1 MGRSVT
7 VPADTP
13 AGAGERFTVQVET
26 LSWVHS
32 LVDGPQE
39 GSRFFQEEARPGD
52 RVRDVLR
59 RLSDRFPRLAEA
71 LWDPATGEIG
81 SHIEIIVNDT
91 ILGVAY
97 ELDSPVKSG
106 DSILLAG
113 QYIGG

>member
-1 MGRSVT
+1 MGLSVT
-7 VPADTP
+7 LPANPP
-13 AGAGERFTVQVET
+13 AGAEEPFTVQVET

-59 RLSDRFPRLAEA
+59 RLSDRYPKLAEA

-91 ILGVAY
+91 ILGVSY
-97 ELDSPVKSG
+97 ELDSPVNPG
-106 DSILLAG
+106 DTILLAG

>member
-1 MGRSVT
+1 MGRGVT
-7 VPADTP
+7 LPADTP
-13 AGAGERFTVQVET
+13 NGAGEPFTVEVET
-26 LSWVHS
+26 LAWVHS

-52 RVRDVLR
+52 RLRDVLR
-59 RLSDRFPRLAEA
+59 RLSDRFPKLAEA

-97 ELDSPVKSG
+97 DLDSPVNPG